1 MRPRRSRI
9 HDAMHRRTWAGSAAG
24 LLLVAGVVGGA
35 QAHDYSAS
43 HDASALSPTN
53 ARAGAVTIP
62 TDAPHVG
69 HRGGTVVVDAHGLL
83 VAERNAAAV
92 IRADQGGRA
101 VATLE
106 FTGTLGELVTD
117 GDALAFVAD
126 RAGNRLVRLDTSRS
140 DSLREDASVAV
151 AEPYGLG
158 LSPDGA
164 TVYVTS
170 IADHRL
176 VAIDTKTMKESWSV
190 ELRAEPRGLAVSADG
205 TRATVGF
212 LSSGALAE
220 VFLDAQGETVR
231 WHALDPRDHVKVE
244 MVSDDWGDEMVPSAT
259 ISEARSRFSV
269 PTDQGRRHA
278 RNVFSVAYV
287 GHGQVVAP
295 HQVATPQMK
304 RVPSRGMQD
313 SYGGGPEDV
322 PPIDHRLAVVSSRT
336 AGQAKVQV
344 SKLEHVHQP
353 RAMAYDAALDRLY
366 VAGYGDDDIV
376 GIADVSL
383 PSAYGAWRMHRRMDT
398 GRNACGADGMV
409 VDGETLW
416 VHCELSRKLV
426 RVRPGELNL
435 DDKPWRTESAVSV
448 GPELAASKRSEE
460 VERGAELFRRGEA
473 SQISDS
479 GTMACAS
486 CHPEGRQDG
495 LSWRLGGAILQTPML
510 AGRVGGTE
518 PYKWGGLDGSL
529 HASFKHTIERLG
541 GSSLSRSQLSD
552 LEAYVQWLPAAT
564 QPTVASAS
572 AVTRGKGL
580 FEGSLECNNCHTGEA
595 MADGNQYPFDAW
607 GLEETDTPSLRGLA
621 HTAPYYH
628 DGSAVDLWA
637 LVTDKGSVHEMADFS
652 ELTSAQAHDLVA
664 YLETL

>member
-1 MRPRRSRI
+1 M
-9 HDAMHRRTWAGSAAG
+9 G

-43 HDASALSPTN
+43 KDAAALNPTN
-53 ARAGAVTIP
+53 ARTGAVTIP
-62 TDAPHVG
+62 TDAPHIG
-69 HRGGTVVVDAHGLL
+69 HRGSTVVVDGRGVL
-83 VAERNAAAV
+83 VAERNAAKV
-92 IRADQGGRA
+92 IRADRDGNP
-101 VATLE
+101 VAALE
-106 FTGTLGELVTD
+106 FAGAPGELVTD
-117 GDALAFVAD
+117 GDSLVFVAD
-126 RAGNRLVRLDTSRS
+126 RVGNRLVRLDTS
-140 DSLREDASVAV
+140 DSNRLREDTSMSV

-170 IADHRL
+170 VADHRL
-176 VAIDTKTMKESWSV
+176 VAVDVQTMKESWSV
-190 ELRAEPRGLAVSADG
+190 ELRAEPRGLAISPDG

-220 VFLDAQGETVR
+220 VFLDTQGETIR

-244 MVSDDWGDEMVPSAT
+244 MEFDDWGDGKVPVAS

-295 HQVATPQMK
+295 HQVSTPQMK
-304 RVPSRGMQD
+304 RIPSRGMQD
-313 SYGGGPEDV
+313 SYGGGPEAV
-322 PPIDHRLAVVSSRT
+322 PPIDHRLAVVSPRK
-336 AGQAKVQV
+336 AGQAKIQV
-344 SKLEHVHQP
+344 SKLEHLHQP
-353 RAMAYDAALDRLY
+353 RAIAYDAKRDRLY
-366 VAGYGDDDIV
+366 VAGYGDDDIM
-376 GIADVSL
+376 GISDVSL
-383 PSAYGAWRMHRRMDT
+383 PSAYSAWRMHRKRDT
-398 GRNACGADGMV
+398 GPRACGADGMV
-409 VDGETLW
+409 VDGDTLW
-416 VHCELSRKLV
+416 VHCELSRKLL
-426 RVRPGELNL
+426 RVRPDELNL
-435 DDKPWRTESAVSV
+435 DDKPWKTESAVSV
-448 GPELAASKRSEE
+448 GPELAASTRGESI
-460 VERGAELFRRGEA
+460 ERGAELFRRGES

-529 HASFKHTIERLG
+529 NASFKHTIERLG
-541 GSSLSRSQLSD
+541 GSSLTRSQRDD
-552 LEAYVQWLPAAT
+552 LAAYVQWLPTAT
-564 QPTVASAS
+564 RPTVADAS
-572 AVTRGKGL
+572 AVQRGKAL
-580 FEGSLECNNCHTGEA
+580 FDGSLECSSCHSGQS

-607 GLEETDTPSLRGLA
+607 GLEETDTPSLKGLA

-637 LVTDKGSVHEMADFS
+637 LVTDKGSVHDMADFS
-652 ELTSAQAHDLVA
+652 ELTQDQAHDLVA

>member
-1 MRPRRSRI
+1 M
-9 HDAMHRRTWAGSAAG
+9 G

-43 HDASALSPTN
+43 RDADALEHTN
-53 ARAGAVTIP
+53 ARTGAVTIP

-69 HRGGTVVVDAHGLL
+69 HRGGTVVLDAHGLL

-92 IRADQGGRA
+92 IRADADGAA
-101 VATLE
+101 VATLA
-106 FTGTLGELVTD
+106 FSGALGELVTD
-117 GDALAFVAD
+117 GGSNVFVAD
-126 RAGNRLVRLDTSRS
+126 RAGNRLVRLDTSDS

-151 AEPYGLG
+151 PEPYGLG

-170 IADHRL
+170 VSDHRL
-176 VAIDTKTMKESWSV
+176 IAVDAQSMKTLWSV

-220 VFLDAQGETVR
+220 VFLDTQGETVR
-231 WHALDPRDHVKVE
+231 WHALDPRDHVQVE
-244 MVSDDWGDEMVPSAT
+244 MEFDDWSEDKVPTAK
-259 ISEARSRFSV
+259 IAEARSRFSV

-304 RVPSRGMQD
+304 RVPSRDMQD
-313 SYGGGPEDV
+313 SYGGGPEEI
-322 PPIDHRLAVVSSRT
+322 PPIDHRLATISPRS
-336 AGQAKVQV
+336 AGQARVQV
-344 SKLEHVHQP
+344 SKLERLHQP
-353 RAMAYDAALDRLY
+353 RAMAYDAKLDRLY

-383 PSAYGAWRMHRRMDT
+383 PSAYSVWRMHRKMDA
-398 GRNACGADGMV
+398 GRHACGADGMLV
-409 VDGETLW
+409 SGEELW

-426 RVRPGELNL
+426 RVRL
-435 DDKPWRTESAVSV
+435 DGLDLRDKPWKSESAVSV
-448 GPELAASKRSEE
+448 GPQLAASKRSEA

-473 SQISDS
+473 SAISER
-479 GTMACAS
+479 GAMACAS

-495 LSWRLGGAILQTPML
+495 LSWRLGGSILQTPML

-518 PYKWGGLDGSL
+518 PYKWGGLDPSL
-529 HASFKHTIERLG
+529 HDSFKHTIERLG
-541 GSSLSRSQLSD
+541 GSSLSSSQLGD
-552 LEAYVQWLPAAT
+552 LEAYVQWLPAA
-564 QPTVASAS
+564 PRPSVASTA
-572 AVTRGKGL
+572 AVQRGKAL
-580 FEGSLECNNCHTGEA
+580 FEGKLECNSCHAGEA

-607 GLEETDTPSLRGLA
+607 GLEETDTPSLKGLA

-637 LVTDKGSVHEMADFS
+637 LVTDKGSVHDMADFS
-652 ELTSAQAHDLVA
+652 ALTSNQAHDLVA

>member
-1 MRPRRSRI
+1 V
-9 HDAMHRRTWAGSAAG
+9 G
-24 LLLVAGVVGGA
+24 LLLVAGAVGGA
-35 QAHDYSAS
+35 KAHDYSAS
-43 HDASALSPTN
+43 RDVAALNPTN
-53 ARAGAVTIP
+53 ARSGTVTIP

-69 HRGGTVVVDAHGLL
+69 HRGGTVVVDEHGLL

-92 IRADQGGRA
+92 IRADRDGGA

-106 FTGTLGELVTD
+106 FAGTLGELVTD
-117 GDALAFVAD
+117 GGALSFVAD

-140 DSLREDASVAV
+140 DTIAEDTSVTV

-170 IADHRL
+170 VADHRL
-176 VAIDTKTMKESWSV
+176 VAIDTKTMKEVWSV
-190 ELRAEPRGLAVSADG
+190 ELRAEPRGVAVSADG

-220 VFLDAQGETVR
+220 VSLDTQGETVR
-231 WHALDPRDHVKVE
+231 WHALDPRDHVLVE
-244 MVSDDWGDEMVPSAT
+244 MEFDDWSEGKVPVAS

-287 GHGQVVAP
+287 GHGQVGAP

-313 SYGGGPEDV
+313 SYGGGPEQI
-322 PPIDHRLAVVSSRT
+322 PPIDHRLAVVSPRK
-336 AGQAKVQV
+336 AGQATVQV
-344 SKLEHVHQP
+344 SKLEHLHQP
-353 RAMAYDAALDRLY
+353 RAIAYDTKLDRLY
-366 VAGYGDDDIV
+366 VAGYGDDEIV
-376 GIADVSL
+376 GISDVSL
-383 PSAYGAWRMHRRMDT
+383 PSAYSSWRMHRRRDA
-398 GRNACGADGMV
+398 GANACGADGMV

-416 VHCELSRKLV
+416 VHCELSRKLL
-426 RVRPGELNL
+426 RVRPDQLKL
-435 DDKPWRTESAVSV
+435 DDKPWHTESAVSV
-448 GPELAASKRSEE
+448 GPELAASKRGEA
-460 VERGAELFRRGEA
+460 VERGAELFRRGE
-473 SQISDS
+473 SNQISDS

-518 PYKWGGLDGSL
+518 PYKWGGLDPTL
-529 HASFKHTIERLG
+529 NASFKHTIERLG
-541 GSSLSRSQLSD
+541 GSSLSRSQRDD
-552 LEAYVQWLPAAT
+552 LAAYVQWLPTAT
-564 QPTVASAS
+564 RPTVASAA
-572 AVTRGKGL
+572 AVKRGEAL
-580 FEGSLECNNCHTGEA
+580 FQGTLECSGCHAGDA

-607 GLEETDTPSLRGLA
+607 GLEETDTPSLMGLA

-637 LVTDKGSVHEMADFS
+637 LVTDKGSVHDMADFS
-652 ELTSAQAHDLVA
+652 ELTTDQAHDLVA

>member
-1 MRPRRSRI
+1 M
-9 HDAMHRRTWAGSAAG
+9 G
-24 LLLVAGVVGGA
+24 LLLVAGVMSGA
-35 QAHDYSAS
+35 HAHDYSAS
-43 HDASALSPTN
+43 RDASALERTN
-53 ARAGAVTIP
+53 ARSGAVTIP

-69 HRGGTVVVDAHGLL
+69 HRGGTVVLDAHGLL

-92 IRADQGGRA
+92 IRADADGRA

-106 FTGTLGELVTD
+106 FTGMLGELVTD
-117 GDALAFVAD
+117 GGALVFVAD
-126 RAGNRLVRLDTSRS
+126 RAGNRLVRLDTSHS
-140 DSLREDASVAV
+140 ASLREDASVSV

-158 LSPDGA
+158 LSPDGG
-164 TVYVTS
+164 TVYLTS

-176 VAIDTKTMKESWSV
+176 VAIDTETMKESWSV
-190 ELRAEPRGLAVSADG
+190 QLRAEPRGLAVSADG

-220 VFLDAQGETVR
+220 VFLDTQGETVR

-244 MVSDDWGDEMVPSAT
+244 MVSDDWGEGKVPLAS

-278 RNVFSVAYV
+278 RNVFSVAYI

-295 HQVATPQMK
+295 HQVSTPQMK

-313 SYGGGPEDV
+313 SYGGGPETI
-322 PPIDHRLAVVSSRT
+322 PPIDHRLATVSPRD
-336 AGQAKVQV
+336 AGQAKVHV
-344 SKLEHVHQP
+344 SKLNHVHQP
-353 RAMAYDAALDRLY
+353 RAMAYDANLDRLY

-376 GIADVSL
+376 GISDVSL
-383 PSAYGAWRMHRRMDT
+383 PSAYSGWRMRRRMDT
-398 GRNACGADGMV
+398 GRNACGADGML
-409 VDGETLW
+409 VDGENLW

-426 RVRPGELNL
+426 RVRPDELELN
-435 DDKPWRTESAVSV
+435 DKPWKTESAVSV
-448 GPELAASKRSEE
+448 GPQLAPSKRSES

-473 SQISDS
+473 TQISER

-486 CHPEGRQDG
+486 CHPDGRQDG

-510 AGRVGGTE
+510 AGRVGGTQ
-518 PYKWGGLDGSL
+518 PYKWGGLDDSL
-529 HASFKHTIERLG
+529 RASFKHTIERLG
-541 GSSLSRSQLSD
+541 GSSLSSGQRDD
-552 LEAYVQWLPAAT
+552 LAAYVQWLPTAT
-564 QPTVASAS
+564 RPTVARHS
-572 AVTRGKGL
+572 AVQRGKGL
-580 FEGSLECNNCHTGEA
+580 FEGTLECGNCHAGEA

-652 ELTSAQAHDLVA
+652 ELTTNDAHDLVA

>member
-1 MRPRRSRI
+1 M
-9 HDAMHRRTWAGSAAG
+9 G

-43 HDASALSPTN
+43 RDASALEPTD
-53 ARAGAVTIP
+53 ARTGAVTIP
-62 TDAPHVG
+62 TDAPHAG
-69 HRGGTVVVDAHGLL
+69 HRGGTVAIDMHGLL

-92 IRADQGGRA
+92 IRADQDGAA

-106 FTGTLGELVTD
+106 FTGMLGELVTD

-126 RAGNRLVRLDTSRS
+126 RAGNRLVRLDTSRG

-151 AEPYGLG
+151 AEPYGLA

-176 VAIDTKTMKESWSV
+176 VAIDSKTMKESWSV
-190 ELRAEPRGLAVSADG
+190 ELRAEPRGLAVSVDG

-220 VFLDAQGETVR
+220 VFLDTQGETVR

-304 RVPSRGMQD
+304 RVPSRDMQD
-313 SYGGGPEDV
+313 SYGGGPEDL
-322 PPIDHRLAVVSSRT
+322 PPIDHRLAVVSSRA

-383 PSAYGAWRMHRRMDT
+383 PSAYSAWRMHRRMDT

-435 DDKPWRTESAVSV
+435 DDKPWKTESAVSV
-448 GPELAASKRSEE
+448 GPALAESKRSEE
-460 VERGAELFRRGEA
+460 VERGAELFSRGEA

-486 CHPEGRQDG
+486 CHPDGRQDG

-510 AGRVGGTE
+510 AGRLGGTE

-529 HASFKHTIERLG
+529 HDSFKHTIERLG

-552 LEAYVQWLPAAT
+552 LAAYVQWLPTAT

-572 AVTRGKGL
+572 AVVRGKGL
-580 FEGSLECNNCHTGEA
+580 FEGSLECSNCHAGEA

>member
-1 MRPRRSRI
+1 
-9 HDAMHRRTWAGSAAG
+9 MHGKTWAGSAAG

-43 HDASALSPTN
+43 RDLEALAATN
-53 ARAGAVTIP
+53 ARRGAVTLP

-69 HRGGTVVVDAHGLL
+69 HRGGTVVLDTHGLL

-92 IRADQGGRA
+92 IRADRNGEA
-101 VATLE
+101 VAALE
-106 FTGTLGELVTD
+106 FAGTLGELVTD
-117 GDALAFVAD
+117 GDALSFVAD
-126 RAGNRLVRLDTSRS
+126 RAGNRLVRLDTSQD
-140 DSLREDASVAV
+140 DSLLEDTSVTV

-170 IADHRL
+170 VADHAL
-176 VAIDTKTMKESWSV
+176 IAFDTKTMKEAWSV
-190 ELRAEPRGLAVSADG
+190 KLRAEPRGIAVSTDG

-220 VFLDAQGETVR
+220 VYLDTNGETVR

-244 MVSDDWGDEMVPSAT
+244 MEFDDWGDGKIPVAS

-295 HQVATPQMK
+295 HQVATPQMR

-313 SYGGGPEDV
+313 SYGGGPQEV
-322 PPIDHRLAVVSSRT
+322 PPIDHRLAVVSPRV

-344 SKLEHVHQP
+344 SKLQHVHQP
-353 RAMAYDAALDRLY
+353 RAMAYDASLDRLY

-376 GIADVSL
+376 GISDVSL
-383 PSAYGAWRMHRRMDT
+383 PSAYSAWRMHRRRDT
-398 GRNACGADGMV
+398 GNNACGADGMV
-409 VDGETLW
+409 VDGGTLW
-416 VHCELSRKLV
+416 VHCELSRKLL
-426 RVRPGELNL
+426 RVRPDQLKL
-435 DDKPWRTESAVSV
+435 DDKPWHTESAVSV
-448 GPELAASKRSEE
+448 GPELAASKRGES
-460 VERGAELFRRGEA
+460 VERGAELFRRGES

-510 AGRVGGTE
+510 AGRLGGTE
-518 PYKWGGLDGSL
+518 PYKWGGLDATL
-529 HASFKHTIERLG
+529 NKSFKHTIERLG
-541 GSSLSRSQLSD
+541 GSSLSRSERDD
-552 LEAYVQWLPAAT
+552 LAAYVRWLPTAT
-564 QPTVASAS
+564 RPTVASAS
-572 AVTRGKGL
+572 AVQRGKSL
-580 FEGSLECNNCHTGEA
+580 FEDTLECSACHAGEA

-607 GLEETDTPSLRGLA
+607 GLEETDTPSLKGLA

-637 LVTDKGSVHEMADFS
+637 LVTDKGSVHDMADFS
-652 ELTSAQAHDLVA
+652 ELTSPQAHDLVA